1 MLQNLKP
8 KNLLVAVLALTTS
21 VAALFLTMREVKYE
35 K

>member
-21 VAALFLTMREVKYE
+21 AVNLTMREVKYE